1 MECYA
6 ADKKNE
12 AILWEL
18 REKKPPKYI
27 KWKKQTTEQH
37 AVVWGWGE
45 RLYIYKWI

>member
-18 REKKPPKYI
+18 REKNLQNTLSE
-27 KWKKQTTEQH
+27 KKNNWTTCCCL
-37 AVVWGWGE
+37 GLGGE
-45 RLYIYKWI
+45 VIYL